1 MTLYLGPFLGTI
13 FVYLPIAK
21 ATGPVKEISKTQ
33 QKPIARLSC
42 RGKKRKKTISVPLGK
57 SAAAIEI
64 HIKTSSEFNKGM
76 IRPHA

>member
-42 RGKKRKKTISVPLGK
+42 RGKKRKKTSVSLWEKVLLPLK
-57 SAAAIEI
+57 S
-64 HIKTSSEFNKGM
+64 TSKLPVSL
-76 IRPHA
+76 IRA